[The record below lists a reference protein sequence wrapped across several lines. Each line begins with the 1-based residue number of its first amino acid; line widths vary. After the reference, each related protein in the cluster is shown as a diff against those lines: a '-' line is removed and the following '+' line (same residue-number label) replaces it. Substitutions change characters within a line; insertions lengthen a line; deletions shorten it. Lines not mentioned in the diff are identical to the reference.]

1 MKTKPSQQVCLHVAL
16 PASFLKSWRAHAK
29 RNGRTMGAQ
38 ARLAMQKDLDA
49 AKAGAE
55 A

>member
-1 MKTKPSQQVCLHVAL
+1 MKKPKQQTVCLHVAL

>member
-1 MKTKPSQQVCLHVAL
+1 MKTKPSQQVTLHIAL
-16 PASFLKSWRAHAK
+16 PASFLKSWRSHAK

-49 AKAGAE
+49 AKAGVE